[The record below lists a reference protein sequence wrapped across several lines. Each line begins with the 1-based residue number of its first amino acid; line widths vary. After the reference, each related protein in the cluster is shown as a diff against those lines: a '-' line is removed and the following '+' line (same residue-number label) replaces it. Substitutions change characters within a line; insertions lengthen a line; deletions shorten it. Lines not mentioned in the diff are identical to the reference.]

1 MVDGY
6 RGANAAA
13 TDRLREL
20 VVRLSGA
27 DLDRPLGE
35 GWTVKAALLHMAF
48 WDRFAG
54 AALDRW
60 SHSGFTPSGEGGG
73 ASITVAG
80 LPDWLAAPEEYAR
93 SAAIAA
99 AHAMDQIAASLS
111 DALCAAI
118 EVAGESWSLNR
129 NVHRNGH
136 IEQIVQVLT
145 ASEPM

>member
-60 SHSGFTPSGEGGG
+60 AHSGFTPSGEGGG

-80 LPDWLAAPEEYAR
+80 LPDWPAAPE
-93 SAAIAA
+93 IAA
-99 AHAMDQIAASLS
+99 AHATDQIAASLS